1 MAEQQDADP
10 APTRLPPQ
18 DWLTIG
24 DVAARTGLAV
34 SAIRYYEAEGLVH
47 PVRTHGKQ
55 RRYRRSDVRR
65 LSFIIIAQQ
74 LGFALGDIRERLNAL
89 PDGRTPTRRDWQ
101 RISRAFRDDI
111 EQRMEIL
118 KRTAARL
125 DGCIGCGCLSL
136 KHCRLYNPDDRAA
149 AKGPGARWL
158 LGEPD
163 G

>member
-1 MAEQQDADP
+1 MAERSDSH
-10 APTRLPPQ
+10 PTVPPLPSQ
-18 DWLTIG
+18 EWLTIG
-24 DVAARTGLAV
+24 DVATRTGLAV
-34 SAIRYYEAEGLVH
+34 SAIRYYEQEGLVH

-55 RRYRRSDVRR
+55 RRYRRADVRR

-74 LGFALGDIRERLNAL
+74 LGFSLSDIRTRLEAL

-111 EQRMEIL
+111 EEQIEIL

-136 KHCRLYNPDDRAA
+136 KHCRLYNPEDRAA
-149 AKGPGARWL
+149 ARGPGARWL
-158 LGEPD
+158 LGDPD
-163 G
+163 D